1 MEGLKGGTYKVGARS
16 FDIRVKLDEKEGYQQ
31 LPALSFTS
39 KEGKPLAL
47 GAISELKPSSI
58 PIQINRTDRSRVAKV
73 FANPAPGVGL
83 QDLVNITETL
93 VAPQLPAGC
102 RLRFGGMVTTMN
114 EAFAD
119 FEQAIL
125 FAVVLTYLLIAA
137 TMESWTR
144 PLLILFTV
152 PLALI
157 GMEFALYLAGIPLSI
172 FGLLGFVMLIGIVV
186 NNAILIMDDLAIQRA
201 AGLDGPTAMRTAV
214 KNKFRPILMTSIAAV
229 LGIAP
234 MAFGTGIGSES
245 RSSCGIAVVG
255 GLISSTILSLY
266 VIPALYTLFCRK
278 KHEPAQGANEET

>member
-1 MEGLKGGTYKVGARS
+1 
-16 FDIRVKLDEKEGYQQ
+16 
-31 LPALSFTS
+31 
-39 KEGKPLAL
+39 
-47 GAISELKPSSI
+47 
-58 PIQINRTDRSRVAKV
+58 
-73 FANPAPGVGL
+73 
-83 QDLVNITETL
+83 
-93 VAPQLPAGC
+93 
-102 RLRFGGMVTTMN
+102 MVTTMN

-119 FEQAIL
+119 FAQAIL

-144 PLLILFTV
+144 PLLIMFTV

-234 MAFGTGIGSES
+234 MAFGSGIGSES

-266 VIPALYTLFCRK
+266 VIPAIYILFRK
-278 KHEPAQGANEET
+278 RKSEPAPGANEEK